1 MDSVRKPSVLFA
13 YCTYTQQTLKVVEA
27 MADVLRSRGCEVHLA
42 AIEFI
47 DPRYAKR
54 LGVFPMPHPF
64 LEVLGMIRQNFGA
77 VLERSES
84 QMS

>member
-13 YCTYTQQTLKVVEA
+13 YYTYTQQSLKVVEA

-54 LGVFPMPHPF
+54 FAVFHAASVSGGRGDDPGRTSAPSGKDPSPPM
-64 LEVLGMIRQNFGA
+64 
-77 VLERSES
+77 S
-84 QMS
+84 